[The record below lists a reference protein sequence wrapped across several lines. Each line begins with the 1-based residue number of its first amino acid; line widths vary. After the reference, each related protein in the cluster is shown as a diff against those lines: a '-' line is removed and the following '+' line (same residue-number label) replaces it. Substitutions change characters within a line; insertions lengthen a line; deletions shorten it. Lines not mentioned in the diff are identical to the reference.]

1 MTPGNAL
8 PGSPGTLVLHLEA
21 FQGPLDVLLH
31 LVRTGALDLTGLPVA
46 EIARQYDRYLDGL
59 GSPDPEGAGEALV
72 QIATIVYMKSRGLLP
87 PDPRAPEEFASVGD
101 GTDGVLVG
109 TEGLRVAA
117 DHLREREAAMELVF
131 ARSPQGIAEFSGEES
146 IEADLYALVRA
157 FRDILGRLGNDERS
171 RISRERVS
179 LVERIDWL
187 MDRLNR
193 SRRLEF
199 RTLFAG
205 LEDRMDCILT
215 FLALLELLRLRLARA
230 WTSHAGSDIL
240 IVHGEDAESPP
251 GEPDLEEPVHV

>member
-1 MTPGNAL
+1 MTPGTAL
-8 PGSPGTLVLHLEA
+8 PGRPENLVVHLDA

-31 LVRTGALDLTGLPVA
+31 LVRTGALDLSGLPVA
-46 EIARQYDRYLDGL
+46 EIARQYDRYLDAM
-59 GSPDPEGAGEALV
+59 GSPDPEGAGDALV
-72 QIATIVYMKSRGLLP
+72 QIATIVYLKSRGLLP
-87 PDPRAPEEFASVGD
+87 PDPQVSEEFGSVGD
-101 GTDGVLVG
+101 STDGILVG

-131 ARSPQGIAEFSGEES
+131 ARSAQGIAEFSGEES
-146 IEADLYALVRA
+146 IEVDLYALVRA
-157 FRDILGRLGNDERS
+157 FRDILGRLGNDARS

-193 SRRLEF
+193 GRRLEF
-199 RTLFAG
+199 RTLFEG

-215 FLALLELLRLRLARA
+215 FLALLEVLRLRLARA

-240 IVHGEDAESPP
+240 IVLGADTEAPP
-251 GEPDLEEPVHV
+251 EEADLEEPVHV